1 MKYTIHHNENNITSQ
16 NEEENEKSPINRLNI
31 IVGLE
36 DEKNALLIQRKILEK
51 KLLIFWFLI
60 SFFSLIFYCLSTKNN
75 NNK

>member
-60 SFFSLIFYCLSTKNN
+60 SFF
-75 NNK
+75 